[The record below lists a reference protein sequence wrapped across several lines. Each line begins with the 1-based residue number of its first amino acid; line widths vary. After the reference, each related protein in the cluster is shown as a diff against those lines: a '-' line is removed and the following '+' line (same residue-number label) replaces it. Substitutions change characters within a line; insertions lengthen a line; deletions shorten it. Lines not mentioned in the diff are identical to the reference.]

1 MKPPPGPVSNAPARK
16 CSYGVTDDPP
26 PNAFGLSRHRGNP
39 DKLSCLAMCWDR
51 ESNPKSRAGD
61 DERYAGDPK
70 RVSLDF
76 ERVN

>member
-1 MKPPPGPVSNAPARK
+1 
-16 CSYGVTDDPP
+16 
-26 PNAFGLSRHRGNP
+26 
-39 DKLSCLAMCWDR
+39 MCWDR